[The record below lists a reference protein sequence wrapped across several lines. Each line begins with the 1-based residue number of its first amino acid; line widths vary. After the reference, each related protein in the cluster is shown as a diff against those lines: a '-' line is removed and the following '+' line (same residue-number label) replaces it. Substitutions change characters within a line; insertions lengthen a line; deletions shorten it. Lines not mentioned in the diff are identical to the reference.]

1 MTKVQKQIGNQALK
15 NLSITLTLLVIF
27 IIGGSFD
34 WTRTGFAEDSGAKT
48 SVEIPKDDKAAANKI
63 GSAIC
68 EIEMTKYGDAE
79 FAKYTTFMEDNFRNK
94 SSTNSLMDLAMQRY
108 DQFKTMINLKYN
120 ELVGVQLDVA
130 SDAGATNSS
139 QAIGL
144 VRCSALAN
152 KYIADAGNMLKLRAT
167 STSNL
172 KKASLFVEKYQQINS
187 KLRALNL
194 DVMRMVVNISSFEQ
208 KLPCYLKTCA

>member
-1 MTKVQKQIGNQALK
+1 MKKDQKQIGNLALK

-27 IIGGSFD
+27 MVGGSFD
-34 WTRTGFAEDSGAKT
+34 WTKTGYAEDSGSKT

-79 FAKYTTFMEDNFRNK
+79 LAKYTTFMEDNFKNK
-94 SSTNSLMDLAMQRY
+94 SSTASLMDLAMQRY
-108 DQFKTMINLKYN
+108 DQFKSMISLKYN
-120 ELVGVQLDVA
+120 ELVGVQLDVG
-130 SDAGATNSS
+130 SEGGATNGS
-139 QAIGL
+139 QAAGII
-144 VRCSALAN
+144 RCNALAN
-152 KYIADAGNMLKLRAT
+152 KYIQDAGNMLKLRAT

-172 KKASLFVEKYQQINS
+172 KKASLFVEKYQQING
-187 KLRALNL
+187 KLRSLNL

-208 KLPCYLKTCA
+208 KLPCYLKSCA